1 MMMKRNLAALFVFL
15 FLLMTSSALADA
27 LFVSRADGVGES
39 VGLFTGT
46 NYKTYLFL
54 PAYMAEQENML
65 SLEGYS
71 EAVIDGVS
79 VKDGETTDKL
89 RNGTQLTLKKGGR
102 KTEVIVMAGSLPAV
116 HLTTESGSLDHIHE
130 KKGNKEAAELVIVTA
145 DGTINYDA
153 PIDSMKGH
161 GNATFV
167 YEKKSY
173 QIKLEKKAQLLDM
186 DESKSFVLVA
196 NQHENTFLRNRIT
209 FELADALDLPYTP
222 DCRSVDLFVNG
233 EFRGSYLLSDKIGIS
248 GGSVD
253 IVELEKEI
261 EKLNEEFLDR
271 GGEPEKYGN
280 NGYRKGTYKG
290 AVWPKEP
297 EDVTGGYLFELEY
310 EQRYADEASGV
321 VTQRGQAVV
330 VKSPEQ
336 MTQSQG
342 EYVNNLLNSFER
354 AIFAADGVD
363 PQTGMHYTDLADF
376 DSLVRKYM
384 IEETCKNYDGNKS
397 SQYFFKDTDEEDEM
411 LYAGPV
417 WDYDSA
423 WGNYAPEGR
432 PRVAAPQGMTV
443 AENGESYSWWPA
455 LAKQSDFAAEV
466 SEVYVSELRPLL
478 AVLVGNEEAGETGIR
493 SLDAYA
499 AELNDS
505 AQMNFARWRVL
516 NSKARELKTGA
527 TYAENIEYLRKWIM
541 DRMIVLDEAWG
552 K

>member
-1 MMMKRNLAALFVFL
+1 MLKRNLAVLFAVL
-15 FLLMTSSALADA
+15 LVLMTSSALADA
-27 LFVSRADGVGES
+27 LFVSRADGVGEA

-54 PAYMAEQENML
+54 PAYMAEQENVL

-71 EAVIDGVS
+71 EALIDGVS
-79 VKDGETTDKL
+79 VKDGETTGELK
-89 RNGTQLTLKKGGR
+89 NGTQLTLKKGSR

-196 NQHENTFLRNRIT
+196 NQHENTLLRNRIT

-261 EKLNEEFLDR
+261 EKLN
-271 GGEPEKYGN
+271 
-280 NGYRKGTYKG
+280 
-290 AVWPKEP
+290 
-297 EDVTGGYLFELEY
+297 
-310 EQRYADEASGV
+310 
-321 VTQRGQAVV
+321 QA
-330 VKSPEQ
+330 Q
-336 MTQSQG
+336 
-342 EYVNNLLNSFER
+342 
-354 AIFAADGVD
+354 
-363 PQTGMHYTDLADF
+363 
-376 DSLVRKYM
+376 
-384 IEETCKNYDGNKS
+384 
-397 SQYFFKDTDEEDEM
+397 
-411 LYAGPV
+411 
-417 WDYDSA
+417 
-423 WGNYAPEGR
+423 
-432 PRVAAPQGMTV
+432 
-443 AENGESYSWWPA
+443 
-455 LAKQSDFAAEV
+455 
-466 SEVYVSELRPLL
+466 
-478 AVLVGNEEAGETGIR
+478 
-493 SLDAYA
+493 
-499 AELNDS
+499 
-505 AQMNFARWRVL
+505 
-516 NSKARELKTGA
+516 RELFA
-527 TYAENIEYLRKWIM
+527 LQASNH
-541 DRMIVLDEAWG
+541 A
-552 K
+552 